1 MKPFWEIEEEGYYTL
16 EKINEKKIAKAEE
29 KLGVT
34 LPDTYKRLILEQ
46 NGGYIL
52 HNAFPTTHPNSWA
65 EDHIPFNHLLGI
77 AEDEGILD
85 SAYLIKEWELPE
97 GLVLISGEGHTWV
110 AMDYRKTKE
119 HPPIHYFDLEME
131 DDFKLADSFDQFIE
145 GLYTAEEPMV
155 EVVEIDYESSDVYLS
170 KEELKYIF
178 ETEVLDE
185 NNLYRIQYY
194 PMLEVEE
201 IEWFFNRMKNHIGNV
216 KDEDVLYEVASTIN
230 SILLL
235 NPDMP
240 SNDHIQVVLREI
252 AEFLEKNEDPLLVN
266 LGEHIALK
274 AKGLHS

>member
-52 HNAFPTTHPNSWA
+52 RNAFPTTQPNSWA

-170 KEELKYIF
+170 KEELKSIF
-178 ETEVLDE
+178 EMEVLDE

-201 IEWFFNRMKNHIGNV
+201 IEWFFNHMKNHIENI

-240 SNDHIQVVLREI
+240 SNDQIQVVLREI